1 LQFSTL
7 KLIKLILTK
16 LTNWLDIVGK
26 IILDV
31 QLCKANSERLHT
43 YIYPHDKDYI
53 QKLSFFDLYAYQL
66 RFVLI
71 IQLSKLFLNSRNEKW
86 NFHYLCNFL
95 NEIHLENDIVQKLEK
110 NKSERGKTY
119 QSVDELAY
127 GIEKIK
133 TILSNEQ
140 PIISKVQIQR
150 NKFYAHRDEDTE
162 FESLTLRELYRLSD
176 IASSIH
182 NELTAGIF
190 NSTTFFDSGNTWKID
205 PILRQLS
212 EYFDLK
218 YPK

>member
-1 LQFSTL
+1 MNLTTL
-7 KLIKLILTK
+7 TI
-16 LTNWLDIVGK
+16 WLDTVGK

-53 QKLSFFDLYAYQL
+53 QKLSFFNLYAYQL
-66 RFVLI
+66 RFILI
-71 IQLSKLFLNSRNEKW
+71 IQLSKLFIKSRNEKW
-86 NFHYLCNFL
+86 NFHYLCDSL
-95 NEIHLENDIVQKLEK
+95 NEIHLENDIIQKLEK

-119 QSVDELAY
+119 QSLDELVS

-133 TILSNEQ
+133 TILSSEQ
-140 PIISKVQIQR
+140 SVISKVQIQR
-150 NKFYAHRDEDTE
+150 NKFYAHRDEDME
-162 FESLTLRELYRLSD
+162 FESLTLHELYRLSD
-176 IASSIH
+176 TASLIH

-190 NSTTFFDSGNTWKID
+190 NSTTFFVSENTWKID